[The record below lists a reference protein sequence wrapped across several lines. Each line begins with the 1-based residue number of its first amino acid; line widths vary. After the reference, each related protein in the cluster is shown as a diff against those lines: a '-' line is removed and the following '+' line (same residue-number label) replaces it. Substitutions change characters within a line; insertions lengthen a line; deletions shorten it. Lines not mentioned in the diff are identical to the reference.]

1 MGRVANK
8 VVLVTGGGSGLGAA
22 MCRLLAA
29 EGAKVAVT
37 DINLE
42 GATAVADEINKE
54 GGEALAI
61 KQDVTIEKDWES
73 VVAQT
78 VKQYGGLHGLVNC
91 AGIAILATVEETTM
105 EQWRKVQSVN
115 LDSVF
120 LGTRIAIKQ
129 MKENGGGSIVNISSI
144 EGLVGEPLGAAYN
157 ASKGGVRLFSKSAA
171 IHCGQQGY
179 GIRVNSVHPGFV
191 MTPMVANAAAS
202 LGPAA
207 GEFQERVLASIPLG
221 CMGDPIDIAYGV
233 LYLLSDE
240 SKYMTGAE
248 LVIDGGYTAK

>member
-29 EGAKVAVT
+29 EGAKVAIT

-42 GATAVADEINKE
+42 GATAVADEINKA

-61 KQDVTIEKDWES
+61 HQDVTIEKDWDA

-91 AGIAILATVEETTM
+91 AGIAILATVEDATM
-105 EQWRKVQSVN
+105 EQWKKTQSVN

-120 LGTRIAIKQ
+120 MGTRIAIQQ
-129 MKENGGGSIVNISSI
+129 MKKNGGGSIVNISSI
-144 EGLVGEPLGAAYN
+144 EGIVGEPLGAAYN
-157 ASKGGVRLFSKSAA
+157 ASKGGVRLFTKSAA

-191 MTPMVANAAAS
+191 MTPMVANVAAS
-202 LGPAA
+202 LGAGAA
-207 GEFQERVLASIPLG
+207 EFQERVLSSIPLG
-221 CMGDPIDIAYGV
+221 HMGDPMDVAYGV

-240 SKYMTGAE
+240 SKYVTGTE
-248 LVIDGGYTAK
+248 LIIDGGYTAR